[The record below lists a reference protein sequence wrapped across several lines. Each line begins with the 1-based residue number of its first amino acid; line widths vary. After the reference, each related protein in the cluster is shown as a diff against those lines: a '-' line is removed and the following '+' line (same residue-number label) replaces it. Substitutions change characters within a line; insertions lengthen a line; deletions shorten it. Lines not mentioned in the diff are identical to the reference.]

1 MIIDIEP
8 VFNNEGLSKD
18 FDYNI
23 DLSAERLGVSMPF
36 TTPVKVKGSV
46 FNRAGIVGIDAVASM
61 IMDVCCDRCARQVDY
76 PFEAEIRHTLVSSLN
91 DEDNDELLLV
101 EDIKNFNV
109 DELVT
114 DDIFLSL
121 PSKFLCKEDCKGL
134 CPVCGADLN
143 DGQCSCKKEIDPR
156 LAALAQLLDNDD

>member
-8 VFNNEGLSKD
+8 VFNIEGLSKD
-18 FDYNI
+18 FDYDI
-23 DLSAERLGVSMPF
+23 DLSDEKLGVSKPF
-36 TTPVKVKGSV
+36 TSPVKVEGSV
-46 FNRAGIVGIDAVASM
+46 FNRAGIVSIDATASFVM
-61 IMDVCCDRCARQVDY
+61 QVSCDRCAKQVDY
-76 PFEAEIRHTLVSSLN
+76 PFEALIRHTLVSSLN
-91 DEDNDELLLV
+91 DDDNDELLLV

-121 PSKFLCKEDCKGL
+121 PSKFLCSEDCKGL

-143 DGQCSCKKEIDPR
+143 EGQCSCKKEIDPR
-156 LAALAQLLDNDD
+156 LAALAQLLDND

>member
-8 VFNNEGLSKD
+8 VFNIEGLSKT
-18 FDYNI
+18 FDYEI
-23 DLSAERLGVSMPF
+23 DLSAEQLGTARPF
-36 TTPVKVKGSV
+36 TSPAAVKGSV
-46 FNRAGIVGIDAVASM
+46 FNKAGIVGIDALASLVM
-61 IMDVCCDRCARQVDY
+61 SVDCDRCAKPVDY

-101 EDIKNFNV
+101 EDVKNFNL

-121 PSKFLCKEDCKGL
+121 PSKFLCREDCKGL
-134 CPVCGADLN
+134 CPTCGADLN
-143 DGQCSCKKEIDPR
+143 EGQCSCKKEIDPR
-156 LAALAQLLDNDD
+156 LAALAQLLDNE

>member
-8 VFNNEGLSKD
+8 VFNIEGLSKD
-18 FDYNI
+18 FDYDI
-23 DLSAERLGVSMPF
+23 DLSAERLGPSRPF
-36 TTPVKVKGSV
+36 TSPVRVEGSI
-46 FNRAGIVGIDAVASM
+46 FNKAGIVAIDASASFVM
-61 IMDVCCDRCARQVDY
+61 SVDCDRCAKPLDY
-76 PFEAEIRHTLVSSLN
+76 PFRADIRHTLVSSLN

-101 EDIKNFNV
+101 EDVKNFNV

-121 PSKFLCKEDCKGL
+121 PSKFLCSEDCKGL

-143 DGQCSCKKEIDPR
+143 EGQCSCKKEIDPR
-156 LAALAQLLDNDD
+156 LAALTQLLDND